1 MKRTAASLAVLALLG
16 ATPAAGSVRFGA
28 SEDAMEFAEDGG
40 TVLFGT
46 MTDTGMSVDAVD
58 VYWNPAEPTTIE
70 NEAKLHKLLAAA
82 QVADVQVVF
91 HVYPASPVSLVR
103 QTRAR

>member
-16 ATPAAGSVRFGA
+16 AAPATGSVRFGA

-40 TVLFGT
+40 TALFGT
-46 MTDTGMSVDAVD
+46 MTDAGMSVDAVD
-58 VYWNPAEPTTIE
+58 VYWNPSEPTKID
-70 NEAKLHKLLAAA
+70 NEAKLHRMLAAA
-82 QVADVQVVF
+82 QAADVQVIL

-103 QTRAR
+103 Q

>member
-1 MKRTAASLAVLALLG
+1 MKRAAVVLSLLALLG

-40 TVLFGT
+40 TALFGT

-58 VYWNPAEPTTIE
+58 VYWNPAEPTTID
-70 NEAKLHKLLAAA
+70 NEAKLHTLLAAA
-82 QVADVQVVF
+82 QVAQ
-91 HVYPASPVSLVR
+91 SWR
-103 QTRAR
+103 M